1 MGNSD
6 ESKEYSEA
14 ADDNFEGDTMK
25 IVLHSEEKPP
35 YEESPEL
42 QTLLDTTERE
52 IKRTITADK
61 KREAAKRKTPAVART
76 THEITYVSGPTEKS
90 PVGGSGDHATW
101 MRPTDTETIMLSGN
115 AQFALENAE
124 GRLSRRSRHTGLP
137 TRKAWRLGY
146 GDTRVFAKP
155 PKNKGK
161 VVCLVD
167 LSGSMGCW
175 CEACGNESSGGS
187 SGWLAWQTVSVLSN
201 RFPDMEVFG
210 FIGSNTR
217 NYIIPVPSRQQPLCR
232 DKLWPALGPRSES
245 MAGNPD
251 CAAVLWLEGYIGL
264 SSSNAAAIIISDG
277 MPSGPSPVRCDE
289 VAHTREI
296 AHRLHD
302 EGLSYASVL
311 VRTHDSDLYP
321 SEITAYVN
329 KPDDICNLQ
338 GVLDWM
344 NQR

>member
-1 MGNSD
+1 M
-6 ESKEYSEA
+6 E
-14 ADDNFEGDTMK
+14 
-25 IVLHSEEKPP
+25 IVLHSEERPP

-52 IKRTITADK
+52 IKRTVTADK
-61 KREAAKRKTPAVART
+61 KREATKRKTPAVART
-76 THEITYVSGPTEKS
+76 THEITYVSGPTERS
-90 PVGGSGDHATW
+90 PVGGSGDHTTW

-187 SGWLAWQTVSVLSN
+187 SGWLAWQTVSVLST

-210 FIGSNTR
+210 FIGRTTSFQCHPDNNHYAAR
-217 NYIIPVPSRQQPLCR
+217 NSGLQAREAKAWQAILI
-232 DKLWPALGPRSES
+232 ALR
-245 MAGNPD
+245 
-251 CAAVLWLEGYIGL
+251 CYGL
-264 SSSNAAAIIISDG
+264 KGTLVCPQA
-277 MPSGPSPVRCDE
+277 MPP
-289 VAHTREI
+289 
-296 AHRLHD
+296 
-302 EGLSYASVL
+302 
-311 VRTHDSDLYP
+311 
-321 SEITAYVN
+321 
-329 KPDDICNLQ
+329 Q
-338 GVLDWM
+338 
-344 NQR
+344 